1 MPGRILT
8 LQRQARELGRLRTG
22 LTDDSGSRPR
32 PIRSETWIVSSH
44 AEHYVEAAA
53 AEWGGTVEKW
63 QPQGSGAAQFR
74 VITETAKLDAILP
87 PGDPLSQTYEM
98 WSRGGCQRRCD
109 GMTEQL
115 TDSPCMCIAQF
126 GDSWYEQEKGKVC
139 SAHTRLNVILPQM
152 PDIGVWRM
160 ETGSFY
166 AANEIAA
173 HVDLIRNATGGAI
186 AVPIRIRIEPRQR
199 VANGQTKKFPV
210 VTVELRGAT
219 AGQLMSGTANLNA
232 LDAGNGGAARAAI
245 ESNAGSSGP
254 EVTKYLELVRDATT
268 REELLGIREE
278 SRKAGIAVGSE
289 AAKALDDAMSSRMQ
303 QLTAAAADGEEDT
316 KEIRDTLYA
325 QIVAGSRFDSTG
337 ELHTDFADKV
347 GTAMADATAAQLRS
361 YLGGM

>member
-22 LTDDSGSRPR
+22 LTDESGSRPR
-32 PIRSETWIVSSH
+32 PVRSDTWIVTSH
-44 AEHYVEAAA
+44 AEHYIEAAA
-53 AEWGGTVEKW
+53 AEWGGTPEKW

-74 VITETAKLDAILP
+74 VITQTNCLDAILP

-109 GMTEQL
+109 GITEQL
-115 TDSPCMCIAQF
+115 TDSPCLCIAAH
-126 GDSWYEQEKGKVC
+126 GDQWYEQEKGKVC

-173 HVDLIRNATGGAI
+173 HVDLIRSSTNSEI
-186 AVPIRIRIEPRQR
+186 AVPIRLRMEQRQR

-210 VTVELRGAT
+210 IAVELRGST

-232 LDAGNGGAARAAI
+232 IESSVEPVNGGAAAAI
-245 ESNAGSSGP
+245 GAAPAVN
-254 EVTKYLELVRDATT
+254 VNDYLEQIQGATT
-268 REELLGIREE
+268 REELLAIRENA
-278 SRKAGIAVGSE
+278 KTAGVTGEQAT
-289 AAKALDDAMSSRMQ
+289 ALDDAMRHRAHVLAEISS
-303 QLTAAAADGEEDT
+303 GESVEDT
-316 KEIRDTLYA
+316 EENRAALYQ
-325 QIVAGSRFDSTG
+325 QIVGASGFDSTE
-337 ELHTDFADKV
+337 ELRQDFLAV
-347 GTAMADATAAQLRS
+347 TGSLLSDASVVDLRA
-361 YLGGM
+361 YLDAS